1 VPTGQAV
8 DGTLMMKSLDNVLI
22 LGVMQDGAGDGL
34 PAGLG
39 TSQSDP
45 SGGNSALPTTPGG
58 QKPGGG
64 NTIIWMMLPILVIFV
79 LMTSMGGRKERKRQ
93 AAMISSLKK
102 RDRVQTQGGI
112 IGIITEIKDN
122 EVVLKVD
129 EGSNTKIRFA
139 KSAVQRVLRSTASSG
154 AEEEEEE
161 EEVVEEASVS

>member
-1 VPTGQAV
+1 
-8 DGTLMMKSLDNVLI
+8 MMTSLDNVLI
-22 LGVMQDGAGDGL
+22 LGLMQDGGGDGL

-45 SGGNSALPTTPGG
+45 SGGNSTSPNNPPP
-58 QKPGGG
+58 KGGG
-64 NTIIWMMLPILVIFV
+64 SSMLLMMLPILVIFV

-93 AAMISSLKK
+93 KAMISSLKK

-112 IGIITEIKDN
+112 IGVITEIKDD

-154 AEEEEEE
+154 AEEEI
-161 EEVVEEASVS
+161 VETASVS